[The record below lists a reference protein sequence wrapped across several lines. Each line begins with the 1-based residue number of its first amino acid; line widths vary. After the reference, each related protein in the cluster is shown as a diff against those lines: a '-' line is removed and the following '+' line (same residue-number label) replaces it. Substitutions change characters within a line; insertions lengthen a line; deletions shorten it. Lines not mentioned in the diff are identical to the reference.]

1 MTKAARRLIETFETL
16 PDDDKRVVTIAILRQ
31 SAVVEEHVPLDEAE
45 LILAADQVFL
55 DLDRREEQD

>member
-16 PDDDKRVVTIAILRQ
+16 PDDDKRVVTIAILRR
-31 SAVVEEHVPLDEAE
+31 STVEEYAPLDEAE

>member
-1 MTKAARRLIETFETL
+1 MTKAARHLIETFESL
-16 PDDDKRVVTIAILRQ
+16 PDDDKRVVTLAILRQ
-31 SAVVEEHVPLDEAE
+31 SAVEENAPLDEAE